1 MLCSPGTRIVTQH
14 PVAALRT
21 PTLRVRLSQNTQCHQ
36 REREKQVCL
45 KATDPGG
52 YEQNDQR
59 VLLGERLPRPRLILF
74 GEEKPGS
81 TLVSLHRPTK
91 GPQPERLKTART
103 YYRTLLEVR
112 GQACSRSKGE
122 SLPGCDSGSNHEECA
137 FALPSFRALSS
148 PEAGLAPAPP
158 SDR

>member
-21 PTLRVRLSQNTQCHQ
+21 PTLRVRLSQNKQCHQ
-36 REREKQVCL
+36 REKQVCL
-45 KATDPGG
+45 KAPDPGR
-52 YEQNDQR
+52 YKQSIDQR
-59 VLLGERLPRPRLILF
+59 VLLGERLPRPRLIPF

-112 GQACSRSKGE
+112 GQACSPSKGE
-122 SLPGCDSGSNHEECA
+122 SLPGCDCGSDHEEFA
-137 FALPSFRALSS
+137 FAFPSFRALSS
-148 PEAGLAPAPP
+148 PGAGLAPAPP